1 MESGRLDRLDLRGG
15 TSLIFRARGG
25 TFLVM
30 TFDLTGKIAL
40 VTGGGRD
47 IGRATSL
54 ELARA
59 GADVLVNFNHS
70 PAAAEETAAEIG
82 RLGRRAKAMQADVT
96 RKKDIDGLVEEA
108 LRFGGGRID
117 ILVNNA
123 GGLVKR
129 ALLGDL
135 TEELIDEVLRLNFTS
150 VLLMCQAVIP
160 HMVKSGWGRVIN
172 ISSAA
177 GHNGGTPTTPHYGPA
192 KAAVSNLARTL
203 SKEFAPRGITI
214 NSVAPGIIDN
224 AFHTVHT
231 PRDLLETLVRQVPV
245 GRAGKNE
252 EVACAV
258 VFLASPAASYI
269 TGQVIHVNGG
279 LYYGN

>member
-1 MESGRLDRLDLRGG
+1 MAL
-15 TSLIFRARGG
+15 
-25 TFLVM
+25 
-30 TFDLTGKIAL
+30 DLTGKIAL

-70 PAAAEETAAEIG
+70 PAAAEETVAEIG
-82 RLGRRAKAMQADVT
+82 RLGRRAKAVQADVT
-96 RKKDIDGLVEEA
+96 RKRDIDRLVEEA

-135 TEELIDEVLRLNFTS
+135 TEDLINEVFRLNFTS

-160 HMVKSGWGRVIN
+160 HMVKAGWGRVIN
-172 ISSAA
+172 ISSVA
-177 GHNGGTPTTPHYGPA
+177 GHNGGAATTPHYGPA
-192 KAAVSNLARTL
+192 KAAVTNLARTL
-203 SKEFAPRGITI
+203 TKEFAPRGITI

-231 PRDLLETLVRQVPV
+231 PRDLLATLVQQVPM
-245 GRAGKNE
+245 GRAGTNE

-279 LYYGN
+279 IYYGN

>member
-1 MESGRLDRLDLRGG
+1 MS
-15 TSLIFRARGG
+15 
-25 TFLVM
+25 
-30 TFDLTGKIAL
+30 FDLTGKIAL

-59 GADVLVNFNHS
+59 GADVLVDFNHS
-70 PAAAEETAAEIG
+70 PAAAEATVAEIG
-82 RLGRRAKAMQADVT
+82 RLGRRAKAVQADVT
-96 RKKDIDGLVEEA
+96 RKRDIDRLVEEA

-135 TEELIDEVLRLNFTS
+135 TEDLINEVFRLNFTS

-160 HMVKSGWGRVIN
+160 HMVKAGWGRVIN
-172 ISSAA
+172 ISSVA
-177 GHNGGTPTTPHYGPA
+177 GHNGGAATTPHYGPA
-192 KAAVSNLARTL
+192 KAAVTNLARTL
-203 SKEFAPRGITI
+203 TKEFAPKGITI

-231 PRDLLETLVRQVPV
+231 PRELLAALVQPVPV
-245 GRAGKNE
+245 GRAGTNE

-279 LYYGN
+279 IYYGN